1 MSYVKNSSSNLAQ
14 RRFRSKL
21 DPNGCDIEEQEALM
35 ADLSHDPRLLATEPT
50 PAQPRASSIP
60 EPSTAAAE
68 AGGSKRRVRTR
79 HACSICGKD
88 VPARETM
95 RLDVVRPAIV
105 DRIREE
111 YPDLPA
117 DGFIC
122 RRDLDRFRSSY
133 VSEMLTRERG
143 ELTRLEEDVVQSLA
157 DHENARRER
166 RSRVRRQAHLRGT
179 DVGPARQFWRQLDLH
194 WPVRCSPDSLDG
206 LQRRGDG
213 ASPVRSLSIHSAQ
226 SGVVVSRRHPGAD
239 HHDEPEAAGG
249 EGSAAVGERLSGQPQ
264 GRARNSPPTRE
275 DGPYPNQAVGAA
287 GGDAA
292 DPTRDHAGYGDQAA
306 VACTR
311 FTPASRRTPARSA
324 ATLSS
329 RRRGTLRIAA
339 ASTAPARSRA
349 SPCSPSAPAIS
360 APRGTR
366 R

>member
-157 DHENARRER
+157 DHETLAENVEAEFAGKRTFGER
-166 RSRVRRQAHLRGT
+166 MSDRLASFGGSWT
-179 DVGPARQFWRQLDLH
+179 FI
-194 WPVRCSPDSLDG
+194 G
-206 LQRRGDG
+206 LFG
-213 ASPVRSLSIHSAQ
+213 AVLTVWMAFN
-226 SGVVVSRRHPGAD
+226 VVVMVQAQFDPYPFILLNLVLSCLAAIQAPIIMMSQKRQEAKDRLRSENDYRVNLKAELEIRHLHEKID
-239 HHDEPEAAGG
+239 HILTRQW
-249 EGSAAVGERLSGQPQ
+249 ERLAEIQQIQLEIMQDLPAK
-264 GRARNSPPTRE
+264 AR
-275 DGPYPNQAVGAA
+275 
-287 GGDAA
+287 
-292 DPTRDHAGYGDQAA
+292 
-306 VACTR
+306 
-311 FTPASRRTPARSA
+311 
-324 ATLSS
+324 
-329 RRRGTLRIAA
+329 
-339 ASTAPARSRA
+339 
-349 SPCSPSAPAIS
+349 
-360 APRGTR
+360 
-366 R
+366 